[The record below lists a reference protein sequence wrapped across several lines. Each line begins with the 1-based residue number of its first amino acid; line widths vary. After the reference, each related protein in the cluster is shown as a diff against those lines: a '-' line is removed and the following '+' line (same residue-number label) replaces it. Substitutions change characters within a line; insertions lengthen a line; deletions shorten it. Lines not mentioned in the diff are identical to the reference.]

1 MLTLWLTCTSQDLL
15 HMEHTA
21 QYLLCWQSPLIS
33 SISATRL
40 QRIALQK
47 ADTQRDIQEEILFCT
62 TG

>member
-1 MLTLWLTCTSQDLL
+1 
-15 HMEHTA
+15 MEHTA

-47 ADTQRDIQEEILFCT
+47 ADTQRDVQEEILFCT